1 MLHERLALADQMPQ
15 RSIRADDETWER
27 AKRLARNAT
36 ATGVSVSEWIREAIN
51 KAWREK
57 YPTTRTRKLKP

>member
-1 MLHERLALADQMPQ
+1 MADTPR

-51 KAWREK
+51 RAWDDR
-57 YPTTRTRKLKP
+57 YPRKKTRKP